1 MTESER
7 IQLMADYRE
16 TEMAVIAML
25 NAPGVFQNV
34 STQRSVLYRVQREDR
49 IERIAAKFGTTV
61 QAIVDA
67 NRLEYPFVDTDM
79 KNPVSGVAIAG
90 TELSIPSANGTVE
103 TVTMRQED
111 AEDRKYGTDLEFD
124 FTAGDLV
131 INDSDSDCEL
141 VRGVSMIL
149 QQYKIM
155 FKTRT
160 GRLIDILAYGN
171 PLRVGNLQNMWRLAL
186 DKINLLNA
194 IKTDRRA
201 KAAFVNSISGDGQGG
216 TTYNWTV
223 QIGDVTKTGEAELL

>member
-16 TEMAVIAML
+16 TEMAVIALL

-34 STQRSVLYRVQREDR
+34 SDQKSVLYRVQRGDR
-49 IERIAAKFGTTV
+49 IERIAATFGTTT
-61 QAIVDA
+61 QAIVEA
-67 NRLEYPFVDTDM
+67 NRLEYPFVDTDL
-79 KNPVSGVAIAG
+79 KNPVSGVAMAG
-90 TELSIPSANGTVE
+90 TELSIPSAAGSVE
-103 TVTMRQED
+103 NVTLRQED

-131 INDSDSDCEL
+131 MNESDSDCQL
-141 VRGVSMIL
+141 IRGVSMIL

-194 IKTDRRA
+194 IKTDNRA
-201 KAAFVNSISGDGQGG
+201 KAAFVNSISGNGQGG

-223 QIGDVTKTGEAELL
+223 QIGEVVKTGEAELL